1 MCSIVPHPLKIFKNI
16 NLLKISSKKSRKNLL
31 NLSLRGR
38 AGQVADFDTSV
49 FVIVHLSGNA
59 KRKSNVLLNELKLN
73 LWALST
79 ASRNCASCDMSI
91 LAASFNALFTMSKSG
106 AVADVG
112 GGAGAVD
119 WCLTLERR

>member
-1 MCSIVPHPLKIFKNI
+1 M
-16 NLLKISSKKSRKNLL
+16 

-59 KRKSNVLLNELKLN
+59 KRNKVSKKCPVELKLN

-119 WCLTLERR
+119 WRLTLERR